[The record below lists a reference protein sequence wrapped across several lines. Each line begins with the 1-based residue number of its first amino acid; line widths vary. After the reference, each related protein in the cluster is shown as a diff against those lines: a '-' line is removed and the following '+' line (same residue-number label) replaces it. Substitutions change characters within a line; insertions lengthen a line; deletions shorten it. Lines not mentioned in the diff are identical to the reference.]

1 MARFCENCGAELKE
15 NAKFCPKCGYRIP
28 ENDEILGNN
37 EEQSI
42 EENARKKSEE
52 MIGSTSD
59 TAVKKGVR
67 GTATKIIAGIVAV
80 ALVGTGVG
88 AGYIAKHHKDNDQLE
103 LRFLLF

>member
-42 EENARKKSEE
+42 EENARKNQ
-52 MIGSTSD
+52 
-59 TAVKKGVR
+59 KK
-67 GTATKIIAGIVAV
+67 
-80 ALVGTGVG
+80 
-88 AGYIAKHHKDNDQLE
+88 
-103 LRFLLF
+103 